1 MNTVIIRPRS
11 SGIQKKS
18 DCGAGCGVNMGAFY
32 PHLGCLWLVKQLS
45 LLFFFL
51 KIRTDFVPMNESDVK
66 VKGPGPYSIAR
77 LKPRFMVDALSI
89 EILISKK
96 V

>member
-1 MNTVIIRPRS
+1 MFVVGQIAFFII
-11 SGIQKKS
+11 
-18 DCGAGCGVNMGAFY
+18 
-32 PHLGCLWLVKQLS
+32 
-45 LLFFFL
+45 FFL

-89 EILISKK
+89 EILLSKK

>member
-1 MNTVIIRPRS
+1 MFVAGQIAFFII
-11 SGIQKKS
+11 
-18 DCGAGCGVNMGAFY
+18 
-32 PHLGCLWLVKQLS
+32 
-45 LLFFFL
+45 FFL

-89 EILISKK
+89 EILLSKK

>member
-1 MNTVIIRPRS
+1 MFVAGQIAFFVI
-11 SGIQKKS
+11 
-18 DCGAGCGVNMGAFY
+18 
-32 PHLGCLWLVKQLS
+32 
-45 LLFFFL
+45 FFL

-89 EILISKK
+89 EILLSKK

>member
-1 MNTVIIRPRS
+1 MFFFAI
-11 SGIQKKS
+11 
-18 DCGAGCGVNMGAFY
+18 
-32 PHLGCLWLVKQLS
+32 
-45 LLFFFL
+45 FFL
-51 KIRTDFVPMNESDVK
+51 KTRTDFVPMNESDVK

-89 EILISKK
+89 EILLSKK

>member
-1 MNTVIIRPRS
+1 MVP
-11 SGIQKKS
+11 Q
-18 DCGAGCGVNMGAFY
+18 
-32 PHLGCLWLVKQLS
+32 LGLYVARKTPI
-45 LLFFFL
+45 FI

-66 VKGPGPYSIAR
+66 VKGPGPYSIER

-89 EILISKK
+89 EILLSKK

>member
-1 MNTVIIRPRS
+1 MWGENGGVLPSFAVFVAGKTSFFVI
-11 SGIQKKS
+11 
-18 DCGAGCGVNMGAFY
+18 
-32 PHLGCLWLVKQLS
+32 
-45 LLFFFL
+45 FFL

-66 VKGPGPYSIAR
+66 VKGPGPYSIER

-89 EILISKK
+89 EILLSKK

>member
-1 MNTVIIRPRS
+1 MWGEYGGVLPSFGVFVAGKTPIFII
-11 SGIQKKS
+11 
-18 DCGAGCGVNMGAFY
+18 
-32 PHLGCLWLVKQLS
+32 
-45 LLFFFL
+45 FFL

-66 VKGPGPYSIAR
+66 VKGPSPYSIER

-89 EILISKK
+89 EILLSKK

>member
-1 MNTVIIRPRS
+1 MFQRYTKKVGPRGGVWAEYGGVLPSFGVFVAGKTSFFVI
-11 SGIQKKS
+11 
-18 DCGAGCGVNMGAFY
+18 
-32 PHLGCLWLVKQLS
+32 
-45 LLFFFL
+45 FFL

-89 EILISKK
+89 EILLSKK

>member
-1 MNTVIIRPRS
+1 MWGEYGGILPPFGVFVAGKTSFFVI
-11 SGIQKKS
+11 
-18 DCGAGCGVNMGAFY
+18 
-32 PHLGCLWLVKQLS
+32 
-45 LLFFFL
+45 FFL

-89 EILISKK
+89 EILLSKK